1 MLLEVENLYAG
12 YGKIEALHGISFHVN
27 KGEIVT
33 LIGANGAGK
42 STTLKAV
49 MRLTPPESPTVISGD
64 IRFNGESILKTEP
77 HHVVARLKMD
87 LVPEG
92 RHIFGNLTVSENLKL
107 ATWTRKDNNI
117 QKDVDKVF
125 ELFPRLKERMH
136 QRSDTLSGG
145 EQQMLAVGRALMT
158 NCSVLLLD
166 EPSMGLSP
174 LLMYDMFRTLKQL
187 NSDGLTV
194 VVVEQN
200 ARLAL
205 QVADRG
211 YVLDTG
217 GIVAEGT
224 AAELADTPEIKAAG
238 NLQGLKVRVMQNT
251 VALETWKAMGTNAV
265 PMSFAEVFT
274 ALETGALDGQ
284 ENPLIHMYANK
295 MYEVQKYITLT
306 NHVYTP
312 CALAVSSKFWKT
324 LKAEDQEALR
334 KAALEAMK
342 FHRKNMTAADIDVVV
357 KLKEHGMSVEPLSP
371 AELDKIREL
380 VKPVVAKFTPMVGEE
395 FVKEFY
401 AEIEKARQGA
411 TRPGAGE

>member
-92 RHIFGNLTVSENLKL
+92 RHIFGNLTVNENLKL

-217 GIVAEGT
+217 AIVAEGT
-224 AAELADTPEIKAAG
+224 AAQLADTPEIKAAYLRQLLHRPLASLAG
-238 NLQGLKVRVMQNT
+238 LRDFLASALGWSRPLPEAELGRRDVFERAPFEPARMRFDARREPDPAGARTAGEAHAAVEQRHRQVLLVHHREGPGVRQEHLQPGEPARD
-251 VALETWKAMGTNAV
+251 A
-265 PMSFAEVFT
+265 
-274 ALETGALDGQ
+274 
-284 ENPLIHMYANK
+284 
-295 MYEVQKYITLT
+295 
-306 NHVYTP
+306 
-312 CALAVSSKFWKT
+312 
-324 LKAEDQEALR
+324 
-334 KAALEAMK
+334 AALVLREGRGTAA
-342 FHRKNMTAADIDVVV
+342 RDGGAGMTATARIIAD
-357 KLKEHGMSVEPLSP
+357 SVNP
-371 AELDKIREL
+371 AGQRLTT
-380 VKPVVAKFTPMVGEE
+380 VQV
-395 FVKEFY
+395 
-401 AEIEKARQGA
+401 
-411 TRPGAGE
+411 RPS

>member
-92 RHIFGNLTVSENLKL
+92 RHIFGNLTVNENLKL

-117 QKDVDKVF
+117 QRDVDKVF

-166 EPSMGLSP
+166 EPGTGLDVAS
-174 LLMYDMFRTLKQL
+174 
-187 NSDGLTV
+187 
-194 VVVEQN
+194 
-200 ARLAL
+200 LAL
-205 QVADRG
+205 LRREILAARQRGACVVLISHDLAGDAPLADRLLALEHRKLAYDG
-211 YVLDTG
+211 SPAGFG
-217 GIVAEGT
+217 GFAPVETLAGA
-224 AAELADTPEIKAAG
+224 AAEASERT
-238 NLQGLKVRVMQNT
+238 QGGP
-251 VALETWKAMGTNAV
+251 AC
-265 PMSFAEVFT
+265 
-274 ALETGALDGQ
+274 
-284 ENPLIHMYANK
+284 
-295 MYEVQKYITLT
+295 
-306 NHVYTP
+306 
-312 CALAVSSKFWKT
+312 CA
-324 LKAEDQEALR
+324 
-334 KAALEAMK
+334 
-342 FHRKNMTAADIDVVV
+342 
-357 KLKEHGMSVEPLSP
+357 
-371 AELDKIREL
+371 
-380 VKPVVAKFTPMVGEE
+380 
-395 FVKEFY
+395 
-401 AEIEKARQGA
+401 
-411 TRPGAGE
+411 